1 MSPITP
7 TNATATET
15 KAIEQAFQR
24 YLDVYFTQRDLA
36 ATLALLSPAITGFG
50 TGRDET
56 AMTFAMVS
64 QLYRRDIEQAP
75 NPIAYHLRHPPHI
88 QFLFPNRGL
97 VNAELDLHTMVLDQA
112 VSFYHLRLSLVFIRQ
127 DSDWLIE
134 HMHLSLPT
142 QVHGEDEAYPLKEL
156 EARNQVLERLV
167 NKKTQELQQA
177 LSEIARIA
185 TTDPLTGLS
194 NRLRIDEYLDA
205 AIQRAQ
211 DAAYSLSLILLDLDH
226 FKHIN
231 DTYGHLQGDRVLIE
245 LSALLSATIRPTDL
259 LGRWGGEEFIVIC
272 PGMTLDAAVERAE
285 QLCAAV
291 RAQAL
296 AGLEQPQTASLG
308 VASYRVGES
317 LDDLIAR
324 VDAALYRAKLDGR
337 NRVVQAL

>member
-7 TNATATET
+7 MNTAATTTE
-15 KAIEQAFQR
+15 AIEQAFRR
-24 YLDVYFTQRDLA
+24 YLDVYFTQRDLPG
-36 ATLALLSPAITGFG
+36 TLARLSPTITGFG

-56 AMTFAMVS
+56 AMTFAAVS

-75 NPIAYHLRHPPHI
+75 NLITYRLRRPPHI
-88 QFLFPNRGL
+88 QGVSPDLGL
-97 VNAELDLHTMVLDQA
+97 VSAELDLHTTVLDQA
-112 VSFYHLRLSLVFIRQ
+112 VSFQHLRLSLVFVQR
-127 DSDWLIE
+127 DNDWLIE

-177 LSEIARIA
+177 LTEIARIA
-185 TTDPLTGLS
+185 MTDKLTGLS
-194 NRLRIDEYLDA
+194 NRLKIDAYLDA

-211 DAAYSLSLILLDLDH
+211 GTAYPLALILLDLDH
-226 FKHIN
+226 FKRIN

-245 LSALLSATIRPTDL
+245 LSGLLSATIRATDL
-259 LGRWGGEEFIVIC
+259 LGRWGGEEFLVIC
-272 PGMTLDAAVERAE
+272 PGMTLAAAVERAE
-285 QLCAAV
+285 QLRAAV
-291 RAQAL
+291 RAHVFP
-296 AGLEQPQTASLG
+296 GLEQPQTASLG

-317 LDDLIAR
+317 REELITR

-337 NRVVQAL
+337 DRVVQAL